1 MTAFNISNSTMS
13 TILMQRSLADGVT
26 SAPGGCLIGCWRR
39 GQNDIVKKHEEGLRR
54 WLDEM
59 AQDQCGQSEEGV
71 DSDGDFD
78 ADELENEEE
87 IKGGEDVSSGLGHGV
102 DMRGTARKRKRKRRS
117 NATETRGPV
126 PINMRAAAAKHL
138 EAIACTRTT

>member
-1 MTAFNISNSTMS
+1 MTAFNISNTTMS

-39 GQNDIVKKHEEGLRR
+39 GANAIVEKHEEGLRR

-59 AQDQCGQSEEGV
+59 AQDQCGQSEEGA

-78 ADELENEEE
+78 ADELDDEEE
-87 IKGGEDVSSGLGHGV
+87 IDGEDDVSSDFDHGGHAS
-102 DMRGTARKRKRKRRS
+102 DSEEKEEEEALECNRNKR
-117 NATETRGPV
+117 P
-126 PINMRAAAAKHL
+126 
-138 EAIACTRTT
+138 RTN

>member
-1 MTAFNISNSTMS
+1 MRAFNISNTAMS

-59 AQDQCGQSEEGV
+59 AQDQCGQSEEEV

-87 IKGGEDVSSGLGHGV
+87 IDGEEDVSSDFDHG
-102 DMRGTARKRKRKRRS
+102 DSEEEEEEEEEEEALECRRNKR
-117 NATETRGPV
+117 P
-126 PINMRAAAAKHL
+126 
-138 EAIACTRTT
+138 RTN

>member
-1 MTAFNISNSTMS
+1 MTAFNISNTAMS

-59 AQDQCGQSEEGV
+59 AQDQCGQSEEEV
-71 DSDGDFD
+71 DSDGDSD
-78 ADELENEEE
+78 ADELEDEEE
-87 IKGGEDVSSGLGHGV
+87 IHGGEDVSSGFDHGEH
-102 DMRGTARKRKRKRRS
+102 ARDSEEEEEEEALECRRNKR
-117 NATETRGPV
+117 P
-126 PINMRAAAAKHL
+126 
-138 EAIACTRTT
+138 RTN

>member
-1 MTAFNISNSTMS
+1 MRAFNISNSTMA
-13 TILMQRSLADGVT
+13 TILMKRSLADGVT

-87 IKGGEDVSSGLGHGV
+87 MPVEDIFNGETQVTSELHV
-102 DMRGTARKRKRKRRS
+102 AFAQYQERS
-117 NATETRGPV
+117 REDDPE
-126 PINMRAAAAKHL
+126 L
-138 EAIACTRTT
+138 